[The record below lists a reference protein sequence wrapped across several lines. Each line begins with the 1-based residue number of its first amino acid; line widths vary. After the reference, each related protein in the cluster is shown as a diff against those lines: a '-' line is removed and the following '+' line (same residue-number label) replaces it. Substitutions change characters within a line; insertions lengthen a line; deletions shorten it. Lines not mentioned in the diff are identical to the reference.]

1 MKQLTIIALAAGL
14 SACAMPPQK
23 EVKTSE
29 MDEIPKAEPAQ
40 PRTSNY
46 VNITTAKKVVLDER
60 VTINQPRLAV
70 MDALTHPRALT
81 NANVVAMDAGVNL
94 GMKIGVRAQNSKI
107 SDYIRHIEGTTDYKI
122 DVIQNA
128 EGIVLNVASTMTKS
142 WDLAALSDMPTATT
156 RSGFSATSSSSQSS
170 GGGAGAVGG
179 SSSASSGS
187 TTGQYQTQSASGTEV
202 VTTREDETWN
212 SLIEDA
218 KRILGLL
225 EENSDSNS
233 GSNNEQNQMMPKLE
247 EGQDPIEFLNN
258 YSQALDEDM
267 NPYFDEPWVV
277 GNKRLGK
284 VTAYGKPSEIKRLD
298 EHFSNLVEES
308 QRQVHLQGAI
318 LDVKTTKGEGY
329 GVDWDAIYQN
339 SDGDK
344 TLSFAGEATQA
355 LSIVDGGSW
364 SVAASIPF
372 GNLSLDALIQSL
384 REQGSVTVQSQ
395 PRLTVTNGYTAYLGS
410 TQEFS
415 FVSGVEFL
423 PLTSGGDGNVASD
436 TAITTTLS
444 RVNVGIKIAVTP
456 KMLDNGKILV
466 DIVPILSSIQG
477 FTPIKSAGEVF
488 ETPNIALQELAT
500 QVITTS
506 GTPIYLGGLIVN
518 RVLQNAKELPIKNE
532 LIAKAL
538 GGAKFEQE
546 KSELLIVIT
555 PQEVGA

>member
-1 MKQLTIIALAAGL
+1 MKKTLAAAITLGL
-14 SACAMPPQK
+14 TGCAMPPERSVQ
-23 EVKTSE
+23 TTQ
-29 MDEIPKAEPAQ
+29 MDDIPRVQPAK

-46 VNITTAKKVVLDER
+46 VNITTAKKIILDES
-60 VTINQPRLAV
+60 VTINQPRIAV
-70 MDALTHPRALT
+70 MDALTLPKSL
-81 NANVVAMDAGVNL
+81 NSANVVAMDSGVNL
-94 GMKIGVRAQNSKI
+94 GMKIGVRSQNARI

-128 EGIVLNVASTMTKS
+128 DGVVLHVASTMTKS
-142 WDLAALSDMPTATT
+142 WDMAALADMPTATT
-156 RSGFSATSSSSQSS
+156 RSGFSATSQQSGDGS
-170 GGGAGAVGG
+170 GAVGG
-179 SSSASSGS
+179 SSSS
-187 TTGQYQTQSASGTEV
+187 TSTSGQYQTQSASGTEI
-202 VTTREDETWN
+202 VTIREDETWT

-218 KRILGLL
+218 RRILGIMDDGDSSSS
-225 EENSDSNS
+225 SDT
-233 GSNNEQNQMMPKLE
+233 EQNQFMPKLE
-247 EGQDPIEFLNN
+247 EGDDPIAFLNDF
-258 YSQALDEDM
+258 SQALDDDM
-267 NPYFDEPWVV
+267 NPYFDKPWVA

-284 VTAYGKPSEIKRLD
+284 ITAYGKPSEIKRLD
-298 EHFSNLVEES
+298 EHFSSLVDES

-318 LDVKTTKGEGY
+318 LDIKTTHGEGY
-329 GVDWDAIYQN
+329 GVDWDAIYRN
-339 SDGDK
+339 DDK
-344 TLSFAGEATQA
+344 TISLAGQTTQA

-372 GNLSLDALIQSL
+372 GNLTLDALIQSL

-477 FTPIKSAGEVF
+477 FTPIKSGGEVF

-506 GTPIYLGGLIVN
+506 GTPIYLGGLIIN
-518 RVLQNAKELPIKNE
+518 RVLQNTKNLPLKNE
-532 LIAKAL
+532 LLAKAL
-538 GGAKFEQE
+538 GGATFEQE
-546 KSELLIVIT
+546 QSELLIVIT

>member
-1 MKQLTIIALAAGL
+1 MKKTITAAITLGL
-14 SACAMPPQK
+14 SACAMPPERYVETTK
-23 EVKTSE
+23 P
-29 MDEIPKAEPAQ
+29 DDIPQVQPTK

-46 VNITTAKKVVLDER
+46 VNITTSKKIILDER

-70 MDALTHPRALT
+70 MDALTLPAAL
-81 NANVVAMDAGVNL
+81 NKANVIALDSGVNL
-94 GMKIGVRAQNSKI
+94 GMKIGVRSQNSRI

-122 DVIQNA
+122 DVVQNA
-128 EGIVLNVASTMTKS
+128 DGIVLKVASTITKS
-142 WDLAALSDMPTATT
+142 WDLAALADMPTATT
-156 RSGFSATSSSSQSS
+156 RSGFSATSQSNSSSGSS
-170 GGGAGAVGG
+170 GAVGG
-179 SSSASSGS
+179 GSGGS
-187 TTGQYQTQSASGTEV
+187 TSGQYQTQSASGTEI

-218 KRILGLL
+218 RHILGL
-225 EENSDSNS
+225 SDNADSS
-233 GSNNEQNQMMPKLE
+233 SSNNGDNQNQLMPKLE
-247 EGQDPIEFLNN
+247 EGDDPITFLNN

-267 NPYFDEPWVV
+267 NPYSDDPWVV

-298 EHFSNLVEES
+298 EHFGKLVEES

-318 LDVKTTKGEGY
+318 LDIKTTHAEGY
-329 GVDWDAIYQN
+329 GVNWDAIYQN
-339 SDGDK
+339 GDGDK
-344 TLSFAGEATQA
+344 TVSFSGQATQA

-372 GNLSLDALIQSL
+372 GNLSLNALIQSL
-384 REQGSVTVQSQ
+384 SEQGSVTVQSQ

-477 FTPIKSAGEVF
+477 FTDIKSAGEVF

-506 GTPIYLGGLIVN
+506 GTPIYLGGLIIN
-518 RVLQNAKELPIKNE
+518 RVLQNAKNLPLKNE

-546 KSELLIVIT
+546 QSELLIVIT

>member
-1 MKQLTIIALAAGL
+1 MKKTIAAAITLGLT
-14 SACAMPPQK
+14 ACAMPPEK
-23 EVKTSE
+23 PVETTK
-29 MDEIPKAEPAQ
+29 MDEIPSAQ
-40 PRTSNY
+40 PVKPRTSNY
-46 VNITTAKKVVLDER
+46 VNITTAKKMVLDER

-70 MDALTHPRALT
+70 MDALTHPAALT
-81 NANVVAMDAGVNL
+81 NANVVALDSGVNL
-94 GMKIGVRAQNSKI
+94 GMKIGVRAQNSRI

-156 RSGFSATSSSSQSS
+156 RSGFSATSSSS
-170 GGGAGAVGG
+170 GGGSGAGAVGG
-179 SSSASSGS
+179 SSSGSSSPQNTGS
-187 TTGQYQTQSASGTEV
+187 YQTKSASGTEI
-202 VTTREDETWN
+202 VTKREDETWN
-212 SLIEDA
+212 SLILDA
-218 KRILGLL
+218 RRILGLL
-225 EENSDSNS
+225 DKEDDSNS
-233 GSNNEQNQMMPKLE
+233 GSNNSQNQMMPKLE
-247 EGQDPIEFLNN
+247 EGEDPIEFLNN
-258 YSQALDEDM
+258 YSQAIDDDM

-284 VTAYGKPSEIKRLD
+284 ITAYGKPSEIKRLD
-298 EHFSNLVEES
+298 EHFSRLVEES

-318 LDVKTTKGEGY
+318 LDIKTTRGEGY
-329 GVDWDAIYQN
+329 GVDWDAIYQ
-339 SDGDK
+339 SDDESFS
-344 TLSFAGEATQA
+344 LSGQATQA

-364 SVAASIPF
+364 SIAATIPF
-372 GNLSLDALIQSL
+372 GNLSLDALLQSL

-477 FTPIKSAGEVF
+477 FTPIKSAGEIF

-506 GTPIYLGGLIVN
+506 GTPIYLGGLIIN
-518 RVLQNAKELPIKNE
+518 RVLQNAKKLPIKNQA
-532 LIAKAL
+532 IADAL

-546 KSELLIVIT
+546 NSELLIVIT

>member
-1 MKQLTIIALAAGL
+1 MKKTIAVAITLGL
-14 SACAMPPQK
+14 SACAMPPEKAVETTKLDQIPNAK
-23 EVKTSE
+23 PVK
-29 MDEIPKAEPAQ
+29 

-46 VNITTAKKVVLDER
+46 VNITTAKKIVLDER
-60 VTINQPRLAV
+60 VTINLPRIAV
-70 MDALTHPRALT
+70 MDALTHPAALT
-81 NANVVAMDAGVNL
+81 NANVVALDSGVNL

-107 SDYIRHIEGTTDYKI
+107 SDYIRHIEGTTDYTI
-122 DVIQNA
+122 DVVQNSD
-128 EGIVLNVASTMTKS
+128 GVVLNVASTMTKS

-156 RSGFSATSSSSQSS
+156 RSGFSATSNSS
-170 GGGAGAVGG
+170 GGGSGAGAVGG
-179 SSSASSGS
+179 SSSGSSSPQNTGS
-187 TTGQYQTQSASGTEV
+187 YQTKSASGTEI

-212 SLIEDA
+212 SLILDA
-218 KRILGLL
+218 RRILGLL
-225 EENSDSNS
+225 DEEDDSSS
-233 GSNNEQNQMMPKLE
+233 GSNNSQNQMMPKLE
-247 EGQDPIEFLNN
+247 EGEDPIDFLNN
-258 YSQALDEDM
+258 YSQAIDEDM

-284 VTAYGKPSEIKRLD
+284 ITAYGKPSEIKRLD
-298 EHFSNLVEES
+298 EHFSRLVEES

-318 LDVKTTKGEGY
+318 LDIKTTRGEGY
-329 GVDWDAIYQN
+329 GVDWDAIYQ
-339 SDGDK
+339 SDDES
-344 TLSFAGEATQA
+344 LSLSGQATQA

-364 SVAASIPF
+364 SIAASIPF
-372 GNLSLDALIQSL
+372 GNLSLDALLQSL

-477 FTPIKSAGEVF
+477 FTPIKSAGEIF

-506 GTPIYLGGLIVN
+506 GTPIYLGGLIIN
-518 RVLQNAKELPIKNE
+518 RVLQNAKKLPIKNQA
-532 LIAKAL
+532 IADAL

-546 KSELLIVIT
+546 NSELLIVIT

>member
-1 MKQLTIIALAAGL
+1 MKKTLAAAITLAMTG
-14 SACAMPPQK
+14 CAMPPEQP
-23 EVKTSE
+23 VQTTQ
-29 MDEIPKAEPAQ
+29 MDEIPRVQPAK

-46 VNITTAKKVVLDER
+46 VNITTAKKIILDER
-60 VTINQPRLAV
+60 VTINQPRIAV
-70 MDALTHPRALT
+70 MDALTLPKSL
-81 NANVVAMDAGVNL
+81 NSANVVAMDSGVNL
-94 GMKIGVRAQNSKI
+94 GMKIGVRSQNSRI

-128 EGIVLNVASTMTKS
+128 DGVVLQVASTMTKS
-142 WDLAALSDMPTATT
+142 WDMAALADMPTATT
-156 RSGFSATSSSSQSS
+156 RSGFSATSQQS
-170 GGGAGAVGG
+170 GGGSGAVGG
-179 SSSASSGS
+179 SSSS
-187 TTGQYQTQSASGTEV
+187 TSTSGQYQTQSASGTEI
-202 VTTREDETWN
+202 VTTREDETWI

-218 KRILGLL
+218 RRILGLMDDDDSSSSG
-225 EENSDSNS
+225 SDS
-233 GSNNEQNQMMPKLE
+233 EQNQFMPKLE
-247 EGQDPIEFLNN
+247 EGDDPIAFLND
-258 YSQALDEDM
+258 YSQALDDDM

-284 VTAYGKPSEIKRLD
+284 ITAYGKPSEIKRLD
-298 EHFSNLVEES
+298 EHFSNLVDES

-318 LDVKTTKGEGY
+318 LDIKTTHGEGY

-339 SDGDK
+339 DDK
-344 TLSFAGEATQA
+344 TISLAGETTQA

-372 GNLSLDALIQSL
+372 GNLTLDALIQSL

-506 GTPIYLGGLIVN
+506 GTPIYLGGLIIN
-518 RVLQNAKELPIKNE
+518 RVLQNTKNLPLKNE
-532 LIAKAL
+532 LLAKAL
-538 GGAKFEQE
+538 GGATFEQE
-546 KSELLIVIT
+546 QSELLIVIT